1 MRRSHRTGGRVAL
14 ALLALV
20 ALLAVAACGGGDD
33 DEGDN
38 GSAAPALTAAG
49 LLPDLSASGFS
60 LVQSGRVPGAAE
72 SQDASF
78 AIYARQGP
86 VSQARVEVNLHP
98 APGAATEQFNAIAEA
113 LRNPPPDL
121 FGPNATQAD
130 NQAVFQGDQSRSYVT
145 TKPDAQGNLVYTDAY
160 RFGRAVVIV
169 YVIGN
174 DQQAASETRKAI
186 AEQISSKAG

>member
-1 MRRSHRTGGRVAL
+1 MRRSHLPRGRVAL
-14 ALLALV
+14 ALLAL
-20 ALLAVAACGGGDD
+20 LAIFGAVACGGSDDDDSGDD
-33 DEGDN
+33 I
-38 GSAAPALTAAG
+38 SPALTAAD
-49 LLPDLSASGFS
+49 LLPDLSGDGFS

-72 SQDASF
+72 SQDANF
-78 AIYARQGP
+78 AIYTRQGA
-86 VSQARVEVNLHP
+86 VSQARIEVNMHP
-98 APGAATEQFNAIAEA
+98 TADAATSQFNAIAEA

-145 TKPDAQGNLVYTDAY
+145 TKPDGQGNLVYTDAY

-174 DQQAASETRKAI
+174 DPQAAAQTRKEI
-186 AEQISSKAG
+186 AEAISSKGS

>member
-1 MRRSHRTGGRVAL
+1 MRRSHRARGRVAL
-14 ALLALV
+14 ALLALL
-20 ALLAVAACGGGDD
+20 ALFGAVACGGGDD
-33 DEGDN
+33 DDTAN
-38 GSAAPALTAAG
+38 GAAPALTAAD
-49 LLPDLSASGFS
+49 LLPDLSGSGFS

-72 SQDASF
+72 SQDANF
-78 AIYARQGP
+78 AIYARQSA
-86 VSQARVEVNLHP
+86 VSQARVEVNMHP
-98 APGAATEQFNAIAEA
+98 TPDAATDQFNTIAEA

-145 TKPDAQGNLVYTDAY
+145 TKPDGQGNLVYTDAY

-174 DQQAASETRKAI
+174 DQQAAAETRKDI
-186 AEQISSKAG
+186 AEQVSKKRS